1 MPGYPISS
9 ASNTAPT
16 IVDLDSGRRKFN
28 SPVTAVRSCPEA
40 RPATGHGAVFVQT
53 SIQRA
58 DRPPDHPA
66 RRSRAPS
73 RQAGRY
79 YASFHFWGKIPVD
92 RSTPCQIKKSS
103 TAGKAHAP
111 ASIGKHLQHGDMV
124 LTATNLSNGAPTLL
138 RAAVSHAILGALP
151 DAVLSITA
159 VGVLKPQPDVYALAA
174 RHFSVLPDGE
184 IDEWSPYAIAL
195 ITNNSCKAVRNSGHP
210 ATKEYR

>member
-92 RSTPCQIKKSS
+92 RSAPCQIIKSS
-103 TAGKAHAP
+103 AAGVVHAP
-111 ASIGKHLQHGDMV
+111 ASIGKHLQHCRCAETWC
-124 LTATNLSNGAPTLL
+124 LRQPTYPIA
-138 RAAVSHAILGALP
+138 RLP
-151 DAVLSITA
+151 CS
-159 VGVLKPQPDVYALAA
+159 AA
-174 RHFSVLPDGE
+174 RSATQFWARCPMRYSPKRRSGSSSHNRMFMRWPPDIFRCYLMARLMNGHFMQL
-184 IDEWSPYAIAL
+184 A
-195 ITNNSCKAVRNSGHP
+195 
-210 ATKEYR
+210 